1 MPEKAE
7 FERGEVPV
15 ELSGWT
21 KPQGTARQW
30 PALSADTTTDV
41 VVIGAG
47 LAGASLALHLAEAG
61 VAVTVL
67 EARQPGWGA
76 SGRNAGHVLPL
87 LRDLGALAHF
97 PDGGRTFIDLFRQ
110 HLTIPYDLSAR
121 HGIDCDAVRSGY
133 IHGMR
138 KQRTQATFIRQHAYL
153 EKAGIQR
160 SVPLS
165 PEEMRARLGT
175 DAYPYGVLFE
185 DGGRVNP
192 YLFTTGM
199 IAAAERLG
207 AQIHGQSEALSL
219 ERAGAG
225 WRVRTQQGSVL
236 ADRVVF
242 CTNAYPGGIAP
253 SLRQAFYPLLAYA
266 ITTQPLPREALDHVL
281 PGGGTFAQAPV
292 DLNPMVRDR
301 HGRLILSSIPRV
313 GGAHDADWHFRSQLR
328 WLHRTWPVTRGLA
341 IERES
346 YWTGRVALRD
356 RQFPGAFEM
365 DSGVFGLMYFNAW
378 GNVMAPLMGK
388 LLAEG
393 LLRGDMTALPFP
405 LEQVEPVAS
414 PRKHEVIIRHLMI
427 PAARVAQRLRMV

>member
-1 MPEKAE
+1 MPAKAE

-21 KPQGTARQW
+21 MPQGVARQW
-30 PALSADTTTDV
+30 SALEADAVADV
-41 VVIGAG
+41 VVVGAG

-76 SGRNAGHVLPL
+76 SGRNAGHVLPI

-97 PDGGRTFIDLFRQ
+97 PDEGRTFIDLFRQ

-133 IHGMR
+133 VNGMR
-138 KQRTQATFIRQHAYL
+138 SARAQATFMRQHAYL
-153 EKAGIQR
+153 ERAGIQR
-160 SVPLS
+160 PVPLS
-165 PEEMRARLGT
+165 PEEMRDRLGT
-175 DAYPYGVLFE
+175 DAYPHGVLFE

-199 IAAAERLG
+199 IAAAARLGAQVHGQSEVLTLERLG
-207 AQIHGQSEALSL
+207 A
-219 ERAGAG
+219 R
-225 WRVRTQQGSVL
+225 WRVRTAHGSVV

-242 CTNAYPGGIAP
+242 CTNAYPGAVVP
-253 SLRQAFYPLLAYA
+253 SLRQAFYPLTAYA
-266 ITTQPLPREALDHVL
+266 ITTKPLPREALDHVL

-292 DLNPMVRDR
+292 DLNPIVRDR

-346 YWTGRVALRD
+346 YWTGRVAMRD
-356 RQFPGAFEM
+356 RQFPGVFEL
-365 DSGVFGLMYFNAW
+365 DSGVYGLMYFNAW

-388 LLAEG
+388 LLAEA
-393 LLRGDMTALPFP
+393 LAVGDLKTLPFP
-405 LEQVEPVAS
+405 LEQVEQVSTPS
-414 PRKHEVIIRHLMI
+414 KQELLIRHLMI
-427 PAARVAQRLRMV
+427 PAARMAQRLGMV